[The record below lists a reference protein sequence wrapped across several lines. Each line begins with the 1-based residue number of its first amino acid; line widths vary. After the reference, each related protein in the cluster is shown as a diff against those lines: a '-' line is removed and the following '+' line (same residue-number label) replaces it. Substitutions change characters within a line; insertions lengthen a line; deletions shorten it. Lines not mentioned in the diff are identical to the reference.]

1 MSTPADAPAK
11 SRISPVL
18 TWGIVA
24 VTVLITAFVLWL
36 GWPAE
41 AAELPTGTSRVEV
54 QFIDDDLTTAAPT
67 GETSGWF
74 GGLSTPCDF
83 DSWYVESGGTA
94 SCVTLGERVGT
105 ITVTRDGN
113 GIALPADAQQAI
125 TAWAAAADGTQP
137 PKRALLVLD
146 GEPVGIV
153 AVAAP
158 GAATPAA

>member
-11 SRISPVL
+11 FRLSPVL

-24 VTVLITAFVLWL
+24 VTGLITAFVLWV

-41 AAELPTGTSRVEV
+41 AAELPVGSSRVEV
-54 QFIDDDLTTAAPT
+54 HFIEDDLTTPAAP
-67 GETSGWF
+67 GEKSGWF

-83 DSWYVESGGTA
+83 DSWYVESAGSA
-94 SCVTLGERVGT
+94 MCVTIGERAGT
-105 ITVTRDGN
+105 VTVTRDGT
-113 GIALPADAQQAI
+113 GVALPADAQAAI
-125 TAWAAAADGTQP
+125 TAWAAAAGGTQP
-137 PKRALLVLD
+137 PKRALLMLG

-158 GAATPAA
+158 GTATVAG